1 MVDDAVLLQLSACVD
16 AAQLSAILAQ
26 TPLDPL
32 TIIANAPECVNVS
45 ELAELLSGLVGLTG
59 SDSSQLI
66 EACIA
71 RAEAIDQWTG
81 RLDWA
86 ARWLERVQAMN
97 LHGMAADAQSLGRA
111 LCNAQVLE
119 YMLECGREAGL
130 LLSDVNAMPSSEF
143 IDWVMHQCCAHTEL
157 SPVLST
163 VAGRVDG
170 EAELRSAWNAWWA
183 QNMLVAPQGLMSALI
198 GSHPKSFDSSVVLA
212 AVYSVGGPCSDAA
225 EAKAA
230 LEAIASLLDVSSPG
244 TGVELPKPVYE
255 MLSNSSEHE
264 LRDALHDLSDDEV
277 AVVVGVGLAQVRVA
291 KILLC
296 FGLDIDILSMVACQ
310 GSAGDQRKLLLRLLA
325 SAQRHQDMRS
335 EELSLWDSLLQ
346 LQGLGLFSH
355 LSVDDVKQ
363 EYLRLLLSGEQ
374 FEEAQMLVDAEP
386 LFTDNTAVRQTA
398 CDVARELFDNA
409 DMGSMEKGPMKA
421 ASRCLDLVP
430 QQYQQDSDVKR
441 ERALIDAAHLMWT
454 LGASVLPIFQTQR
467 ANAAAGM
474 YPIEIR
480 LATDPY
486 VLIKRVLASYPGAY
500 KKQRIVREIAGKL
513 LEISALAGIP
523 VDGCGSPE
531 MDIHATRRDLGV
543 RSISEGFTAALLLQ
557 SAVDAGDYTEGYN
570 FARQLINARTTLS
583 KALRSVEAHRSARML
598 ADDGAD
604 GKQPVDVRA
613 IGAIWTSSVNLARAW
628 SKAEGASM
636 AVVEK
641 QLEVVALALSLC
653 PTSDIAELL
662 RLWNTIQSR
671 VAGDSAGTPWALSA
685 GSCDDPVVLVRQV
698 LIGCQAQADD
708 KNPDIQ
714 DTQTVNPESMR
725 TFDPAIIKRCIRLA
739 DRQPSSSSGESDL
752 RCSLLMSWLEF
763 ALTTAKEP
771 SGEASVE
778 FRCKVESDI
787 VRRYPQAAC
796 DLLAT
801 RVLPQLDCTNY
812 EALGAFYVFYAR
824 CLEASGDAKNMEQAL
839 TRISVVRRIKQS
851 AVLRDVDFAQ
861 LVRAVSASKAECR
874 KELGSY
880 LSETT
885 VMPLVDLAPDLANL
899 AFLPQIDGSE
909 SREGADGWGSDELA
923 SKLCLWVLEDTLR
936 SGSRDGTTSRSLFQS
951 MLATCLPALSEAYD
965 LAALVSYMAF
975 DSDIAESLG
984 LECRLESTT
993 WCQDRFAE
1001 IGQAE
1006 TEYSKKLGAAHAYL
1020 TFLSDVE
1027 NLRDPFTFTKLPERW
1042 ARSFDVTSRGF
1053 KLSSDD
1059 SGDELCAQC
1068 FAVLGDMIADEVAA
1082 YFVCQTYMCTKRLV
1096 TQWDGNPNAVPGLA
1110 QVYTRTLGRVV
1121 GETVDDEMLAR
1132 RVVAVAEPP
1141 LELCSFDY
1149 GDSAL
1154 GEVLVHFSR
1163 EFGANISD
1171 IIHGRYA
1178 EMSAIGSSA
1187 KLALLD
1193 LLTRYCSSE
1202 LHRVA
1207 SIADDISERA
1217 ALGKRTGDVGDSDYL
1232 QFRLLAD
1239 KLWGLEL
1246 NESSG
1251 REYADLCNAW
1261 MQLLERTEPH
1271 IAAADGQVDTLVQL
1285 LVKWV
1290 GCGLDVGRAG
1300 ECWAALIKWAV
1311 RNKRPAR
1318 VLVALIE
1325 YPDQF
1330 TTAVGDLVFDAL
1342 LDEVQSTPTMAA
1354 ALAVLG
1360 LAYPDGAWA
1369 ERCMEQVV
1377 YVMISAPD
1385 TVEPSDIANHPDD
1398 NDEEEEADP
1407 WAIDDVPLDDDDNHA
1422 GESQIVD
1429 DIVPESSSPASVN
1442 PEELA
1447 RARDTVLSCA
1457 SLHLAIMIHG
1467 YVSACLA
1474 SPPLLAALAETLL
1487 HSRDRIQHGDCQALL
1502 SAPMLIHGHGIE
1514 PIHELF
1520 RRTVHTVAEIGMG
1533 DTALAWVYEFLGVP
1547 VLYRYLYRKRTVAMW
1562 LVHLDKVVLGDE
1574 RAGIATVSKLE
1585 DGDDSSAVEPEAGWG
1600 ESDVELDDGEQ
1611 PNEPAKTNTGDCQD
1625 LDEEAEAGWGEDD
1638 VDLDADDPDG
1648 V

>member
-1 MVDDAVLLQLSACVD
+1 MVDNAVLLQLSACAD

-32 TIIANAPECVNVS
+32 TIIANAPECVNVN

-86 ARWLERVQAMN
+86 VRWLERVQAMKIC
-97 LHGMAADAQSLGRA
+97 GVAADAQLLGRTQR
-111 LCNAQVLE
+111 NARVLE

-130 LLSDVNAMPSSEF
+130 SLSDVNAMPSSEF
-143 IDWVMHQCCAHTEL
+143 IDWIMHQCCAHTEL
-157 SPVLST
+157 FPVLGT
-163 VAGRVDG
+163 VAGWVDG

-183 QNMLVAPQGLMSALI
+183 QNMLVAPQGLMSALVRA
-198 GSHPKSFDSSVVLA
+198 HPKSFDYSVVLA

-225 EAKAA
+225 DAKAA
-230 LEAIASLLDVSSPG
+230 LEAIALLLGVSLPG
-244 TGVELPKPVYE
+244 TGVELPQPVYE
-255 MLSNSSEHE
+255 VLSNSSEHE
-264 LRDALHDLSDDEV
+264 LCTLSDDEV
-277 AVVVGVGLAQVRVA
+277 AMVVGAGLTQVRVA
-291 KILLC
+291 EILRC
-296 FGLDIDILSMVACQ
+296 FGLDIDIPSVVVCQ
-310 GSAGDQRKLLLRLLA
+310 GSASDQRKLLLRLLA
-325 SAQRHQDMRS
+325 SAQRHQDARS
-335 EELSLWDSLLQ
+335 SELSLWESLLQ
-346 LQGLGLFSH
+346 LRGMCFFSR

-386 LFTDNTAVRQTA
+386 LFADNAAVRQTA
-398 CDVARELFDNA
+398 CDVACELFDNS
-409 DMGSMEKGPMKA
+409 DMCSMEKGSMKS
-421 ASRCLDLVP
+421 ASRCLDLIP

-441 ERALIDAAHLMWT
+441 ERALIDAAHLVWT
-454 LGASVLPIFQTQR
+454 LGASVLPIFQSQR
-467 ANAAAGM
+467 ASAAAGM

-486 VLIKRVLASYPGAY
+486 VLIKRVLASYPSAY
-500 KKQRIVREIAGKL
+500 KKQRIVREISGKL
-513 LEISALAGIP
+513 LEISVLAGAP
-523 VDGCGSPE
+523 VDGYGSPE
-531 MDIHATRRDLGV
+531 MDTQGTRRDLGV

-557 SAVDAGDYTEGYN
+557 SAVDAGDYVEGYN
-570 FARQLINARTTLS
+570 FARQLINARTTLN
-583 KALRSVEAHRSARML
+583 KALRSAEAHRSAMML

-613 IGAIWTSSVNLARAW
+613 IGAIWTSSVNLAREW
-628 SKAEGASM
+628 SKEDGGSM

-662 RLWNTIQSR
+662 RLWNAIQSK
-671 VAGDSAGTPWALSA
+671 VVGDSAGTPWALSA

-698 LIGCQAQADD
+698 LIGGPAQTDD
-708 KNPDIQ
+708 SGSAIQ
-714 DTQTVNPESMR
+714 DTQTVDPESMR

-739 DRQPSSSSGESDL
+739 DRQPSSSTGESDA

-771 SGEASVE
+771 SSEAGLE
-778 FRCKVESDI
+778 FRRKVESDI
-787 VRRYPQAAC
+787 VGRYPQAAC
-796 DLLAT
+796 DVLAT
-801 RVLPQLDCTNY
+801 HVLPQLDCTNY
-812 EALGAFYVFYAR
+812 EALEAFYAFYAR
-824 CLEASGDAKNMEQAL
+824 CLDASGDAKSAEQAL
-839 TRISVVRRIKQS
+839 TRVGVIRRIKQS
-851 AVLRDVDFAQ
+851 RVLRDVDFAR
-861 LVRAVSASKAECR
+861 LVRAVSASKTECR
-874 KELGSY
+874 KGLESW

-885 VMPLVDLAPDLANL
+885 VMSLVDLAPDLAKVT
-899 AFLPQIDGSE
+899 FLPRIDGAE
-909 SREGADGWGSDELA
+909 SREGTDRWRSDELA
-923 SKLCLWVLEDTLR
+923 SKLCLWVLEDVLR
-936 SGSRDGTTSRSLFQS
+936 SGPRDGSVLPSLFQNL
-951 MLATCLPALSEAYD
+951 LATCLPVLSEVAD
-965 LAALVSYMAF
+965 LAELVSYMSF
-975 DSDIAESLG
+975 DGDIAKSLG
-984 LECRLESTT
+984 LECRLEATT
-993 WCQDRFAE
+993 WCQDRFSE

-1006 TEYSKKLGAAHAYL
+1006 TEYSRKLGAAHAYL

-1042 ARSFDVTSRGF
+1042 ARSFDVASGEF
-1053 KLSSDD
+1053 VLSSDD
-1059 SGDELCAQC
+1059 GGDGVCAQC
-1068 FAVLGDMIADEVAA
+1068 FVVLSDMIADEVAA
-1082 YFVCQTYMCTKRLV
+1082 YFVCQTYMCTRRLV
-1096 TQWDGNPNAVPGLA
+1096 TQWDGDSNVVPGLA
-1110 QVYTRTLGRVV
+1110 QVYTRTLSRVAD
-1121 GETVDDEMLAR
+1121 ETEGDDMLAR
-1132 RVVAVAEPP
+1132 RVVAMAEPP

-1154 GEVLVHFSR
+1154 GEVLVRFRR

-1193 LLTRYCSSE
+1193 LLTRYCSSD

-1207 SIADDISERA
+1207 SVAGDISERA
-1217 ALGKRTGDVGDSDYL
+1217 ALGKKTGDVGDSDYL

-1246 NESSG
+1246 DESGG

-1271 IAAADGQVDTLVQL
+1271 IAAADGQVDTLVLL

-1290 GCGLDVGRAG
+1290 GCGLDVERAG

-1311 RNKRPAR
+1311 QNKRPAR

-1342 LDEVQSTPTMAA
+1342 LDEVPSTPTMAA

-1360 LAYPDGAWA
+1360 LTYPDGAWA

-1385 TVEPSDIANHPDD
+1385 TVESNAIAEHPDGNED
-1398 NDEEEEADP
+1398 DDVEEADP
-1407 WAIDDVPLDDDDNHA
+1407 WAIDDVPLDDDEHA
-1422 GESQIVD
+1422 AESQTADNV
-1429 DIVPESSSPASVN
+1429 VPESSLSAAVD

-1487 HSRDRIQHGDCQALL
+1487 HNRERIQHDDCQALL
-1502 SAPMLIHGHGIE
+1502 SAPMLIRGHGIE

-1574 RAGIATVSKLE
+1574 VGAATVSKLE
-1585 DGDDSSAVEPEAGWG
+1585 DGVDSSAVEPEAGWG
-1600 ESDVELDDGEQ
+1600 ESDIELDDDEL
-1611 PNEPAKTNTGDCQD
+1611 PNEPAKASVGECQD
-1625 LDEEAEAGWGEDD
+1625 LDEEEAEVGWGEDD
-1638 VDLDADDPDG
+1638 VDLDADDLDG